1 MRKLATE
8 ILFFLW
14 LLEDLSELLGQEEG
28 RPLTLSFGYD
38 EFAALRPEYALSSW
52 RVQLNRLVKD
62 RLILKQTR
70 GQRIAF
76 RLTRLGQER
85 VQQLFFHGLFSQ
97 TSEIY
102 SVILLKPKTSQK
114 TQYSSAQRILEA
126 EGYLRLFTGVY
137 FRPGTVPYSDFLW
150 RSLSK
155 QGFLP
160 LFTQIRAQDV
170 RPASLGEVLL
180 EEDEKYLLQAS
191 WSEFSSGVDEL
202 LSKIGVRNILESRD
216 KERIGQVLVSGLSV
230 MSRWNGLLEE
240 SVAPRQELLTRLSQ
254 IRALLQS
261 SAQKPEPLE
270 ELPNI
275 PDSPSSEI
283 NQE

>member
-14 LLEDLSELLGQEEG
+14 LLEDLSELLGHDEG
-28 RPLTLSFGYD
+28 APLMLSFGYD
-38 EFAALRPEYALSSW
+38 EFGTLRPEYALSSW

-85 VQQLFFHGLFSQ
+85 VQQLFFQGLFSQ
-97 TSEIY
+97 RSDIY

-114 TQYSSAQRILEA
+114 TQYSSAQRILEG

-216 KERIGQVLVSGLSV
+216 KERIGEVLVSGLSV

-240 SVAPRQELLTRLSQ
+240 SVAPRQELLTRLTQ
-254 IRALLQS
+254 IRALLQA
-261 SAQKPEPLE
+261 SAEKPQSPE